1 MTITI
6 IIDMKEIKITVM
18 KISDEIENKIINN
31 IFNNKSLNSY
41 KSFIS
46 LIWKTLIVQ
55 IIKII
60 IDITKQHMIIILTNK

>member
-60 IDITKQHMIIILTNK
+60 IDITK